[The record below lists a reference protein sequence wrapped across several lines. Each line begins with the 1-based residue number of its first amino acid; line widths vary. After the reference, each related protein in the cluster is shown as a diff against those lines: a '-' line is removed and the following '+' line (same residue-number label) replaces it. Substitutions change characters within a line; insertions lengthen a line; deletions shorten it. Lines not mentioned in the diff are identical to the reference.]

1 MSYINISK
9 TGTDHTIWAKGL
21 EFYNEELDLMG
32 KRLLDI
38 STKNTSIEAGQ
49 GVEHFQNQFF
59 IQQKNISDLKHAV
72 RNYLK
77 RLSSDAL
84 QHDGHVQESFIKEG
98 SDLREKYEQLE
109 QIMNSLRQEFNG
121 YLSRWM

>member
-1 MSYINISK
+1 MP
-9 TGTDHTIWAKGL
+9 
-21 EFYNEELDLMG
+21 
-32 KRLLDI
+32 RR
-38 STKNTSIEAGQ
+38 
-49 GVEHFQNQFF
+49 NQFF